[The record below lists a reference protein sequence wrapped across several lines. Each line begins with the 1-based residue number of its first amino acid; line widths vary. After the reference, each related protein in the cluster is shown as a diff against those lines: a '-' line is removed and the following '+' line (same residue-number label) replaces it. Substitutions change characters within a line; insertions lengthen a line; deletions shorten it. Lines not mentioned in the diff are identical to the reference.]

1 MSEAVI
7 AGTYCGFGTFAGVGK
22 MDPEISWRKLQS
34 LVEGAARAT
43 KRLWG

>member
-1 MSEAVI
+1 MKLSTDRI
-7 AGTYCGFGTFAGVGK
+7 LTTHVGK